1 MLNIQLGIS
10 DTLSKYLHYV
20 MLHLLICLCNI
31 QTVTFMI
38 LLLHIIGVN
47 MEEMTTQQGRI
58 TLAEKGHLPLTL
70 DNKPR
75 FYQELELPIN

>member
-1 MLNIQLGIS
+1 
-10 DTLSKYLHYV
+10 
-20 MLHLLICLCNI
+20 
-31 QTVTFMI
+31 MI

-58 TLAEKGHLPLTL
+58 TLTEKGHLPLTL